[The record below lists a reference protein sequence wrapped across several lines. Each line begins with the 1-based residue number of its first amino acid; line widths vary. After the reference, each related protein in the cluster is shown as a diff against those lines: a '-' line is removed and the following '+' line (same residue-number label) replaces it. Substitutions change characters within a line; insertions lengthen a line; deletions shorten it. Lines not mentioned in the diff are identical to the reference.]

1 MFLLQAV
8 PEDDTIFLAEYCVL
22 FGGIAIGVAVW
33 FRLPVGAGAG
43 IKCMES
49 RSVLVALSGFSYLTN
64 KSG

>member
-22 FGGIAIGVAVW
+22 FGGIAISVAVW

-43 IKCMES
+43 FILLYWWVTSATRFIIFYC
-49 RSVLVALSGFSYLTN
+49 VIQ
-64 KSG
+64 